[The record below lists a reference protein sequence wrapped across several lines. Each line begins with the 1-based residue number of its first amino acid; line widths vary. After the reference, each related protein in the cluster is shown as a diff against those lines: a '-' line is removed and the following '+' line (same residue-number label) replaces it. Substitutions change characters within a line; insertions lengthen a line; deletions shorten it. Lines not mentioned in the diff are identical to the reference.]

1 MEKKKKSIKMVYN
14 GEIYA
19 KTKAP
24 VKFLKEDS
32 FLAVKEITKR
42 CKVSRATVYRFL
54 KPSEIKE
61 KRKPSS
67 RPRKVSSRDERVIQR
82 NIGKLRKIEG
92 NFSCHRL
99 RAQCGLQ
106 HVSLFTFSRALKR
119 MGYKFCEAR
128 RKAF

>member
-1 MEKKKKSIKMVYN
+1 MEKKKKSIRMVYN

-42 CKVSRATVYRFL
+42 CKVSRTTVYRCL
-54 KPSEIKE
+54 KPSEIK

-106 HVSLFTFSRALKR
+106 HVSLFTFSTALKH
-119 MGYKFCEAR
+119 MGHKFYEAR